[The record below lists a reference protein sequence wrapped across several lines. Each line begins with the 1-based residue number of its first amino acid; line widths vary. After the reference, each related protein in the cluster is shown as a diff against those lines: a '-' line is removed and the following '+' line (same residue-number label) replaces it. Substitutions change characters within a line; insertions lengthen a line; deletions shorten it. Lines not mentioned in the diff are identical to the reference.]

1 MTKFRHR
8 KNGGAWTEVNVSL
21 PYAIPGTGN
30 GDTVDAQGIG
40 PTVSL
45 AASVVGLP
53 LDAISAGAAFSV
65 RLLRTAYGFASPCM
79 DVRRSSDNAVATIPF
94 KLYAPRATPYWLD
107 EEATLAHC
115 GAGNGFAA
123 AWYDQTTNARHI
135 TNATTGQQPRIV
147 NAGVIE
153 KQNGLPALYFD
164 NALSS
169 RLTNTSPFM
178 FAAGSGT
185 SIFVAKL
192 PTQTNRTIWAERNSG
207 TATPIYRLEI
217 GGTGNNDIAYR
228 WRNDAATTTSSNLFI
243 DEVNDTLRN
252 YALRDTGSQFQPYV
266 NGVEEAPVNYTRS
279 GTTTVNIFGLG
290 ANPTSANIEAI
301 TGHISEAIFFGSALS
316 NANMNTINLSQGA
329 AFGISVEEYLTPVQR
344 LIQINGTP
352 DGGSSFA
359 VGGGGVRDWEDPI
372 FIDRAKQAR
381 GWQSPC
387 VLDSL
392 SRCASLS
399 SGTTATFFFSS
410 FQDGSGVYAGAT
422 PNRGGRFRVELTS
435 GAATLTS
442 NTGCTNVT
450 QINSTTWEFDCD
462 WVANKA
468 LTFTPSAFPL
478 SVSIVDVNL
487 LANHAAGEIFDP
499 LFLSTLPTGG
509 AWRNM
514 DWMGTNSSPIVEWAD
529 YPTAASQNWFRI
541 PVSVMV
547 ALCNAKSLNPWF
559 NMPHQAS
566 TDFVT
571 QFATYVLA
579 NLNSGLK
586 VRVEVSNEA
595 WNFIFGQATYFSN
608 LANSEWPSETGE
620 KRMAQVGKRFVRD
633 IQIWNTVWAGQTD
646 RVIGVLGTQA
656 GNTSITVQL
665 LDATAWLNADPTNY
679 IAPYTL
685 AKELAIA
692 DYVGWSNATTQGN
705 TIKAALD
712 ISHAAAV
719 ASIKA
724 QFATGLALSKG
735 YIDTNVPLAANRG
748 LRLVSYEYN
757 NHFDL
762 GATSASGLYSAGE
775 PVAGAL
781 AAFVEATTSQE
792 MADALIELLD
802 YWKANGGSTKTF
814 FVHLGRF
821 AKSGTWGGISHLGH
835 TNLVWEQ
842 VKAWYAAN
850 TRWWAQ

>member
-21 PYAIPGTGN
+21 PYAIPGTSN

-40 PTVSL
+40 RPSHLLRRLWACRWT
-45 AASVVGLP
+45 P
-53 LDAISAGAAFSV
+53 SARARPFSV
-65 RLLRTAYGFASPCM
+65 RLLRTAYGFASPCI

-107 EEATLAHC
+107 EDATLAHC
-115 GAGNGFAA
+115 GAGNGFVP

-135 TNATTGQQPRIV
+135 TNAVTGQQPRIV

-164 NALSS
+164 NALNS
-169 RLTNTSPFM
+169 RLTNAFPFM
-178 FAAGSGT
+178 FAAGSAT
-185 SIFVAKL
+185 AIIAAKL
-192 PTQTNRTIWAERNSG
+192 ATQSNRTLWAERNSG
-207 TATPIYRLEI
+207 TATPIYRMEL

-228 WRNDAATTTSSNLFI
+228 WRNDAATTTSANLFI

-279 GTTTVNIFGLG
+279 GATTVNIFGLG

-547 ALCNAKSLNPWF
+547 ALANAKSLNPWF

-608 LANSEWPSETGE
+608 LANTEWPPRQAKSAWRRSASASSGTSRYGTRSGQGRRIASSAFSAR
-620 KRMAQVGKRFVRD
+620 KRAIRASQPNFWTPRPGSMLTRPTTSRPTR
-633 IQIWNTVWAGQTD
+633 WRRNWRLPTMWAG
-646 RVIGVLGTQA
+646 RMPPRRGTRSRLRSTSATQLRSPRSRRSLQPGWHCPRA
-656 GNTSITVQL
+656 TSTRTCPSPPTGACASCPTSTTTTSI
-665 LDATAWLNADPTNY
+665 WGP
-679 IAPYTL
+679 
-685 AKELAIA
+685 
-692 DYVGWSNATTQGN
+692 
-705 TIKAALD
+705 
-712 ISHAAAV
+712 
-719 ASIKA
+719 
-724 QFATGLALSKG
+724 
-735 YIDTNVPLAANRG
+735 R
-748 LRLVSYEYN
+748 LRL
-757 NHFDL
+757 
-762 GATSASGLYSAGE
+762 ASTAR
-775 PVAGAL
+775 V
-781 AAFVEATTSQE
+781 
-792 MADALIELLD
+792 
-802 YWKANGGSTKTF
+802 
-814 FVHLGRF
+814 
-821 AKSGTWGGISHLGH
+821 
-835 TNLVWEQ
+835 NL
-842 VKAWYAAN
+842 
-850 TRWWAQ
+850 